1 MEKKVVVAT
10 AAEFPR
16 ATEEK
21 ALTLFLMIDVHTLP
35 VLHSE
40 STGDWS
46 RLSQNVAPSVNRQN
60 VNPENLW
67 WPIVSWGI
75 LEFRRE
81 ACCLRVSSAEHHH
94 PSMDR
99 LFRMNPWII
108 ITEENPLPHQHNH
121 ILHNNS
127 FLLVRSIHYYH
138 EDRPIS
144 RYRSC
149 CCGCHQ
155 QCVHSSFDAIKGFG
169 WRCRFAEKLQYVPTT
184 NFNFKIHWDWWS
196 F

>member
-1 MEKKVVVAT
+1 MLL
-10 AAEFPR
+10 R
-16 ATEEK
+16 Q
-21 ALTLFLMIDVHTLP
+21 
-35 VLHSE
+35 
-40 STGDWS
+40 STGKTSTTEKFVAW
-46 RLSQNVAPSVNRQN
+46 LS
-60 VNPENLW
+60 

-121 ILHNNS
+121 KLHNSS
-127 FLLVRSIHYYH
+127 FLLVSSIHYYH

-169 WRCRFAEKLQYVPTT
+169 RRCRFAEKLQYVPTT

-196 F
+196 FQCRNLWVRFAFWTSDIVVWFSIFVGRRFSSFYETLFDVS